1 MIDVTVKLPEA
12 GAMMKKLGLDQRGEV
27 QRVIAEEAL
36 GLCDSIVPF
45 RSGMLKQSGHV
56 ENNGEC
62 IVWNQPYARYQY
74 YGISWFMNANN
85 HDNYDG
91 VKQSEVILM
100 DYGVDQWRIYAAFI
114 AQYHIDLNKVNM
126 HWFIFRGLLDNLSE
140 CSFTDVMQ
148 LRQKKIPSYLSAK
161 EKEEFKRK
169 QKIFQLGKTGKVKE
183 DDFTESEK
191 ARIAEFLKYANIKK

>member
-1 MIDVTVKLPEA
+1 MLNVLLEDMPEEYEGYRIA
-12 GAMMKKLGLDQRGEV
+12 PDFRTGILISMCLSDPELTELEQRLVAVNLLFTDKIPPPEQAM
-27 QRVIAEEAL
+27 
-36 GLCDSIVPF
+36 S
-45 RSGMLKQSGHV
+45 
-56 ENNGEC
+56 
-62 IVWNQPYARYQY
+62 
-74 YGISWFMNANN
+74 GISWFMNANN
-85 HDNYDG
+85 HDNYEG

-100 DYGVDQWRIYAAFI
+100 DYGVDQWRIYAAFM
-114 AQYHIDLNKVNM
+114 AQYHIDLNKVDM

-148 LRQKKIPSYLSAK
+148 LRQKKIPAYLSAK

-191 ARIAEFLKYANIKK
+191 ARIAEFLKYANIKR

>member
-1 MIDVTVKLPEA
+1 MLNVLLEDMPEEYEGYRIDPDFRTGILISMCLSDPELTELEQRLVA
-12 GAMMKKLGLDQRGEV
+12 VNLLFTDKIPPPEQAM
-27 QRVIAEEAL
+27 
-36 GLCDSIVPF
+36 S
-45 RSGMLKQSGHV
+45 
-56 ENNGEC
+56 
-62 IVWNQPYARYQY
+62 
-74 YGISWFMNANN
+74 GISWFMNANN

-100 DYGVDQWRIYAAFI
+100 DYGVDQWRIYAAFM

-161 EKEEFKRK
+161 ERK
-169 QKIFQLGKTGKVKE
+169 SSRENRRYSSLERQ
-183 DDFTESEK
+183 
-191 ARIAEFLKYANIKK
+191 ARSRKMISPRARGRE